1 MKKAEALETQI
12 EKLKRELQAAKKAEA
27 AQKKEEEAKRI
38 AAMERTVLRAAQRSG
53 LLKSGLTSRELE
65 DAFRKLANSD
75 PGADKPQS
83 EAPSAQPSFSTVAQS
98 Y

>member
-1 MKKAEALETQI
+1 MKKAEVLETQI
-12 EKLKRELQAAKKAEA
+12 EKLKRELQEAKKAEA

-38 AAMERTVLRAAQRSG
+38 AAMERAVLRAAKRSG

-65 DAFRKLANSD
+65 DAFRKLASSD
-75 PGADKPQS
+75 DGEDKPQN
-83 EAPSAQPSFSTVAQS
+83 EAASAQASFSTVAQN

>member
-1 MKKAEALETQI
+1 MKKAEVLETQI

-38 AAMERTVLRAAQRSG
+38 AAMERAVLRAAKRSG

-65 DAFRKLANSD
+65 DAFRKLVSSD
-75 PGADKPQS
+75 GGAGKPQN
-83 EAPSAQPSFSTVAQS
+83 EVPSAQPPFSSVAQN